1 VIHFSVDRPGP
12 LGTRSFVENPLSD
25 ELIRCKSNQDV
36 YTCSY
41 GGVAMSD
48 GDEMDI
54 TSRVPVAKSTL
65 EPVAASY
72 LVWH

>member
-1 VIHFSVDRPGP
+1 
-12 LGTRSFVENPLSD
+12 
-25 ELIRCKSNQDV
+25 
-36 YTCSY
+36 
-41 GGVAMSD
+41 MSD